1 MPDTPSLRDFAAAV
15 VASERGAVALNL
27 ALLLLA
33 GLTEG
38 VSLLV
43 FVPALQLL
51 QDAGAQHGAV
61 ARVLGAS
68 GVPYRLG
75 PVLLL
80 CVALV
85 GVRALLVY
93 GKNRCAARL
102 HFGFADRL
110 RLRLYRGLGEAQWA
124 VAGALR
130 GADIEDMLTN
140 GVSRVQSGVWSLLLL
155 AQAVVLFGVYLSLS
169 ALASPTLTALVGS
182 AGLALMLALRGQR
195 RQAATLGARLNG
207 DRQASF
213 REMSALVSGLK
224 VAKSFGRE
232 SAHAQRFA
240 NTVDATRGGYVR
252 YADLSA
258 RSGLLFQVA
267 AGALLGGAVY
277 VGARQLAL
285 DLPTLLLLVFCVA
298 RLAPYLSQLQ
308 MHAQD
313 LLFALPAW
321 QQACTLEATLAAAR
335 EQPVSGDE
343 RFTLRRALDVEQLSV
358 TYPGADRPALDGV
371 TLSLPAGR
379 CTALTGPSGA
389 GKSTLADVLL
399 GLIPADSG
407 TLRIDGQTLRPALMQ
422 AWRRRVGYVQQET
435 FLLPDSVRE
444 NLRLGDP
451 QADDAALWQALDLA
465 AAADFVRALPHGLDT
480 PVGERGSRL
489 SGGERQRLA
498 LARALLRQP
507 LLLILDEVTAS
518 LDAVNQARIGEALDG
533 LRGRV
538 TILLITHRQALTRH
552 ADHTLVLEAGRLR
565 EYSPHEPDADIN
577 GARTSRDS
585 TAALPV

>member
-1 MPDTPSLRDFAAAV
+1 
-15 VASERGAVALNL
+15 
-27 ALLLLA
+27 LLA

-51 QDAGAQHGAV
+51 QDAGAQHGVV
-61 ARVLGAS
+61 ARALNAV

-93 GKNRCAARL
+93 GKNRCGARL

-110 RLRLYRGLGEAQWA
+110 RLRLYRALGEAQWA

-130 GADIEDMLTN
+130 SADIEDVLTN
-140 GVSRVQSGVWSLLLL
+140 GISRVQSGVWSLLLL
-155 AQAVVLFGVYLSLS
+155 AQAVVLFGVYLALS
-169 ALASPTLTALVGS
+169 AVASPALTALVGA

-195 RQAATLGARLNG
+195 RQAATLGSRLNV

-213 REMSALVSGLK
+213 REMSTLVGGLK
-224 VAKSFGRE
+224 VAKSFGSERT
-232 SAHAQRFA
+232 HARRFA
-240 NTVDATRGGYVR
+240 ATVDAMRGGYVR
-252 YADLSA
+252 YADLNA
-258 RSGLLFQVA
+258 RSTLLFQGA

-277 VGARQLAL
+277 VGAKQLAL

-298 RLAPYLSQLQ
+298 RLAPYLSQVQ
-308 MHAQD
+308 MYAQD

-321 QQACTLEATLAAAR
+321 EQARALEATLAGAR
-335 EQPVSGDE
+335 EPQISGDE
-343 RFTLRRALDVEQLSV
+343 RFTLRDALTVEQLSV

-371 TLSLPAGR
+371 SFTLPAGR
-379 CTALTGPSGA
+379 CTALVGSSGA

-407 TLRIDGQTLRPALMQ
+407 SVRIDGQTLQPRLMQ
-422 AWRRRVGYVQQET
+422 AWRRHVGYVQQET

-451 QADDAALWQALDLA
+451 HADDAALWRALDMA
-465 AAADFVRALPHGLDT
+465 AAADFVRALPQGLDT
-480 PVGERGSRL
+480 PV
-489 SGGERQRLA
+489 GERQRLA

-507 LLLILDEVTAS
+507 LLLILDEATAS
-518 LDAVNQARIGEALDG
+518 LDAGNQARIGDALDG

-552 ADHTLVLEAGRLR
+552 ADRTLVLEAGHLR
-565 EYSPHEPDADIN
+565 EQTQHESDIN
-577 GARTSRDS
+577 GAGPSRDR
-585 TAALPV
+585 TAALHV